1 MCLLRTPIP
10 DPPYDEL
17 TGVLRSEFIYP
28 WSHFESIRVK
38 NSSPVPQL
46 LFSSSCVKIES
57 LLSGILSGFVPT
69 EATGLVSKTWGASR
83 WDLNWML
90 RCTLLESLARRLI
103 LGRSHDKSNHLCLR
117 MLKPLIW
124 VTLRSQ
130 MRNVEREGRRAS
142 VMLPHKVPRD
152 STALQ
157 RSPWVQRWGQLRG
170 TCVLTAWLR
179 SGLPTCHLPSSTPLY
194 FTGRS

>member
-1 MCLLRTPIP
+1 MCLLRTPIS

-17 TGVLRSEFIYP
+17 TGVLRGEFIYP

-38 NSSPVPQL
+38 NSSAVPQL

-69 EATGLVSKTWGASR
+69 EATGMVSKTWGASR

-103 LGRSHDKSNHLCLR
+103 LGRSHDKNHHLCLR
-117 MLKPLIW
+117 RLKPLIW
-124 VTLRSQ
+124 VSPLSQ
-130 MRNVEREGRRAS
+130 TRNVEKEGRRAS
-142 VMLPHKVPRD
+142 TMLPHKAPSA
-152 STALQ
+152 STVLQ
-157 RSPWVQRWGQLRG
+157 RSPWVQRWGQLPG
-170 TCVLTAWLR
+170 TCVLTALLR
-179 SGLPTCHLPSSTPLY
+179 SGLPSCHLPSSTPLY
-194 FTGRS
+194 STGRS